1 MWVMNGIM
9 HNFYFDR
16 LAKLK
21 SKARLVQ
28 VSQRC
33 QAEIPTPG
41 DVSDKIVGQD
51 LIKSD
56 SRVLRNVPVDQQAE
70 ENVKKYKTSVERL
83 C

>member
-1 MWVMNGIM
+1 M

-16 LAKLK
+16 VAKLK
-21 SKARLVQ
+21 SKVMFVQ

-41 DVSDKIVGQD
+41 DFSDKIVVRD

-56 SRVLRNVPVDQQAE
+56 SRVLRNAPVDQQAE
-70 ENVKKYKTSVERL
+70 ENVKQYKISV
-83 C
+83 

>member
-1 MWVMNGIM
+1 MWVINGIT

-21 SKARLVQ
+21 SRIRLVQ
-28 VSQRC
+28 VSQHCR
-33 QAEIPTPG
+33 AEIPTPG
-41 DVSDKIVGQD
+41 DISDKIIGED

-56 SRVLRNVPVDQQAE
+56 SRVLRNAPVDQQAE
-70 ENVKKYKTSVERL
+70 ENVKKYKITVERL